1 MPHEWTSLL
10 PDFLVVLSRLG
21 PLCALTTWGEFQVL
35 TWRVRTLTSL
45 LLALVVLPS
54 SGVEVPTN
62 YSSTM
67 VASIMGREA
76 LLGVALAIALSAV
89 GVSVQMSGQLLGML
103 SGGTW
108 GAAFGGESESQAPL
122 SRFLILTTV
131 ATFFCTGGHR
141 IVTVAVLDTYR
152 WMPPGNG
159 WTAQSATDLVV
170 MVLTQ
175 SVLFALRA
183 AAPMILALVVGA
195 AIVGVATRLAPGFGQ
210 LSLNLGL
217 NVLLLVASMALGLGV
232 MSRVYQRE
240 LEVVTERLGTPTALE
255 SLPLETAIDA
265 RGALDAQGTGVAD
278 GEDHS
283 SNFGEP

>member
-1 MPHEWTSLL
+1 MFHEWSSLL

-21 PLCALTTWGEFQVL
+21 PLCALATWGDFHVL

-45 LLALVVLPS
+45 LLALVVLPT
-54 SGVEVPTN
+54 SGVDVPGN
-62 YSSTM
+62 YSPTM

-89 GVSVQMSGQLLGML
+89 GVSVQLSGQLLGML

-108 GAAFGGESESQAPL
+108 GAAFGGESESQTPL

-141 IVTVAVLDTYR
+141 MVTVAVLDTYR
-152 WMPPGNG
+152 WMPPGHG
-159 WTAQSATDLVV
+159 WTTQSATDLVV

-195 AIVGVATRLAPGFGQ
+195 AIVGVATRIAPGFGQ

-232 MSRVYQRE
+232 LTRVYQCE
-240 LEVVTERLGTPTALE
+240 LEVVTEQLGSSSQFG
-255 SLPLETAIDA
+255 SLPLEMTPDRRAAGSTDDNHRA
-265 RGALDAQGTGVAD
+265 SPFTER
-278 GEDHS
+278 
-283 SNFGEP
+283 